1 MTVDDEFE
9 LTPTQKLRE
18 QEVIQEFFRLMRDE
32 RSRYENQ
39 AINLIKNRIFE
50 KETDNFE
57 LSYRVKEDTYL
68 CQIRNKNRAANSYEI
83 EFPIPEFEK
92 DKIETLIELF
102 AQSEAERKG

>member
-18 QEVIQEFFRLMRDE
+18 REVIQEFFRLMRDE

-50 KETDNFE
+50 KETDW
-57 LSYRVKEDTYL
+57 
-68 CQIRNKNRAANSYEI
+68 
-83 EFPIPEFEK
+83 
-92 DKIETLIELF
+92 
-102 AQSEAERKG
+102 